1 MMKILPFKID
11 PQVRT
16 YLNHAYAFG
25 MVEGVLGSDIIPRL
39 SCETYINCIY
49 SRDDANKFY
58 IYTYNDD
65 GWFEKT
71 GIVSRDVHV
80 CDDPNFKCVSEA
92 LQIAI

>member
-39 SCETYINCIY
+39 SCETYICLLY
-49 SRDDANKFY
+49 TSDAA
-58 IYTYNDD
+58 D
-65 GWFEKT
+65 E
-71 GIVSRDVHV
+71 
-80 CDDPNFKCVSEA
+80 
-92 LQIAI
+92 L